1 MKNVSQGHDQV
12 TQFLIDNGVN
22 LSNFD
27 KQERRSIHWASS
39 AGHYHVVRLL
49 IQNGAEVNCAD
60 KTKCTPIHL
69 AAANGYAQVVQMLG
83 KSNIVMMKIV
93 M

>member
-1 MKNVSQGHDQV
+1 M
-12 TQFLIDNGVN
+12 TQFLIENGVN

-83 KSNIVMMKIV
+83 KQSIHRVFIKIFDELFSRSWC
-93 M
+93 

>member
-1 MKNVSQGHDQV
+1 M
-12 TQFLIDNGVN
+12 N

-83 KSNIVMMKIV
+83 KSNNVMMKIV
-93 M
+93 ILCYATF